1 MRRKK
6 FMMTSS
12 SLKKTL
18 DIAQELEE
26 IRALIDELKARMITV
41 VQPFLRDIGP
51 IVQEMND
58 LNLCFDE
65 IKKGVDEIKHF

>member
-6 FMMTSS
+6 FMMMSS
-12 SLKKTL
+12 SLKKSL